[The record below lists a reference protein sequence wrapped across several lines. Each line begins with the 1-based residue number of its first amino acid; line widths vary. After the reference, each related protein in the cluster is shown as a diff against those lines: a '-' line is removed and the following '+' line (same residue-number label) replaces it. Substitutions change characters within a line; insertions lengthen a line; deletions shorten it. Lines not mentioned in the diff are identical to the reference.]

1 MSQKSLAQVW
11 FFIISQ
17 SLASATAATTTS
29 ISWLSGTSLWWFWT
43 IGTILTL
50 STAFNDN
57 NVFCLARFRT
67 RILQDFH
74 HVHSFYDFAKDDV
87 LKNNSQFSIGPF
99 NSFEFSK
106 SLWIGNFWLILTNF
120 WKTKIQNKISEKK
133 FVKSLLFWPLTVIT
147 DCAGSS

>member
-87 LKNNSQFSIGPF
+87 LKNNLQFNIGLF
-99 NSFEFSK
+99 YSLDFEQK
-106 SLWIGNFWLILTNF
+106 SVKKKFLTNF
-120 WKTKIQNKISEKK
+120 NDFLENKNTEQKYRKILRFE
-133 FVKSLLFWPLTVIT
+133 
-147 DCAGSS
+147 C